1 MNKFEHISSPGPMS
15 RLLGLEVVGGIVALY
30 SEVPCPDEVV
40 LKSSI
45 LSWYVKKWSNIGLLT
60 SKSANKIQPP
70 VVLLAR
76 RFPV

>member
-1 MNKFEHISSPGPMS
+1 MTLYLVIN
-15 RLLGLEVVGGIVALY
+15 ALT
-30 SEVPCPDEVV
+30 SDEVV

-45 LSWYVKKWSNIGLLT
+45 LSWYVKKWSNIGLFT

-76 RFPV
+76 RFPVQNNEQKATRAEGNKVQF